1 MADHDEQRD
10 DITDFYNAKLQ
21 KISEKT
27 KSFPEYFINYSKKG
41 MKNKS
46 HPKVAFKWSSVGS
59 GLLPSELPDSQTF
72 IWRCKDTN
80 LSANF
85 QIFEKKSYGFNQ
97 HYQLFIL
104 EVEGELLYFPK
115 VKSIFADDFVC
126 CDKEMIDDFTP
137 KAQRFVNEPK
147 SIKLTKRLT
156 YPFHTIRQGF
166 HTNKLKKSQFYLRL
180 LFLFPIFAFITATD
194 EL

>member
-46 HPKVAFKWSSVGS
+46 HPTVAFKWSSVGS

-72 IWRCKDTN
+72 I
-80 LSANF
+80 
-85 QIFEKKSYGFNQ
+85 
-97 HYQLFIL
+97 
-104 EVEGELLYFPK
+104 
-115 VKSIFADDFVC
+115 
-126 CDKEMIDDFTP
+126 
-137 KAQRFVNEPK
+137 
-147 SIKLTKRLT
+147 
-156 YPFHTIRQGF
+156 
-166 HTNKLKKSQFYLRL
+166 
-180 LFLFPIFAFITATD
+180 
-194 EL
+194 